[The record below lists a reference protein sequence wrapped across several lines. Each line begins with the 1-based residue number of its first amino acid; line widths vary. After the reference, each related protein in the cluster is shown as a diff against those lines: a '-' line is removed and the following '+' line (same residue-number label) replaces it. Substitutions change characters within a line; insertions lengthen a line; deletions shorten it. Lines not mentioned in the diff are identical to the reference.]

1 MLLGKLQI
9 IVGLSRVAA
18 LVEGEVVNLISD
30 LLSRLSPLV
39 RDSRWKTYVYLEYHS

>member
-9 IVGLSRVAA
+9 IVRLSRVAA

-39 RDSRWKTYVYLEYHS
+39 RDSR

>member
-30 LLSRLSPLV
+30 LLSRLSPPV
-39 RDSRWKTYVYLEYHS
+39 RDEVKNLCILRIP